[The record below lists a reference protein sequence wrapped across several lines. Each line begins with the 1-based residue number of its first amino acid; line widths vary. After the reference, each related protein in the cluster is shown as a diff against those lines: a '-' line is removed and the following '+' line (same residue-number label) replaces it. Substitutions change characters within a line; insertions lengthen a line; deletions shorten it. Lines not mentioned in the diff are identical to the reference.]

1 MKNYKNIKL
10 FNFNILVKGK
20 NGEKDRVI
28 KIKGN
33 GLLFDGGSINVSGE
47 NDDMIIIGVND
58 NRKVF
63 SKMVDGNWGVI

>member
-28 KIKGN
+28 KIKGD